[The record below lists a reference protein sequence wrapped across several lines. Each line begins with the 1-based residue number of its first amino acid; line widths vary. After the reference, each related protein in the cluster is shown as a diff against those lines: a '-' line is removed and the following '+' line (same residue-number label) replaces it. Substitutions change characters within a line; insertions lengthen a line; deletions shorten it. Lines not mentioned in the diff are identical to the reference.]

1 MPRLMVVLV
10 VGMACTTQPDPA
22 TFAADWLRQ
31 LAQGQT
37 QTAYEKLCRDAQG
50 QLASLAAQ
58 TTGESPQAFLARLK
72 DRYGGV
78 DRIDTK
84 TSNDDGAEL
93 EIVTER
99 ARLPMRLKRIDAGFC
114 VRLPEP

>member
-1 MPRLMVVLV
+1 MRRLTAILV
-10 VGMACTTQPDPA
+10 VGMACTSQPDPA

-31 LAQGQT
+31 LAQGHT
-37 QTAYEKLCRDAQG
+37 QAAYEKLCSDAQG

-58 TTGESPQAFLARLK
+58 TTGESPQAFLGRLK

-84 TSNDDGAEL
+84 VSNANGADL